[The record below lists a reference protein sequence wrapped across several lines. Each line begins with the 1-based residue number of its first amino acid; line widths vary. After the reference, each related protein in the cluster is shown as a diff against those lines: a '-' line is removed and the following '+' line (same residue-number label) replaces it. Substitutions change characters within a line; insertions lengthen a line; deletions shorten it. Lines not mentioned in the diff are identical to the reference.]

1 MSVLSLY
8 HVYTP
13 PTRYRLSL
21 VDLFT
26 ASSLRLQSLPHVKRA
41 LIQYFAL
48 LLYTNIS
55 HSSLAYFFPHP
66 SASPA
71 FLHTFLVHTLLHLQF
86 FHPRSL
92 LFLPTLIPFLPGYAL
107 SALASRLLVAHREE
121 EAAQAKAVAGGI
133 GIGIGCLG
141 VGWAVVRWVIE
152 LGIKDPPS
160 FSSDFATGVPMQ
172 KLGWLRDGIVRTL
185 ASFGRL
191 LGNTGGGWVGTLK
204 RAVGILGVL
213 YMTGWALVKWH
224 NLFVRCRSSLFSD
237 VLLAIFNGFFHE
249 IYRELQTVCL
259 FLNG

>member
-48 LLYTNIS
+48 LHYTNIS
-55 HSSLAYFFPHP
+55 HSSLAYLFPRP

-71 FLHTFLVHTLLHLQF
+71 FLHTFLVHTLLRLQF

-107 SALASRLLVAHREE
+107 SALASRFLVAHGEE
-121 EAAQAKAVAGGI
+121 EAEAQAKAVAGGI

-152 LGIKDPPS
+152 LGTTDSLS
-160 FSSDFATGVPMQ
+160 FSSSFARGVPMQ
-172 KLGWLRDGIVRTL
+172 KLGWLSVETL

-191 LGNTGGGWVGTLK
+191 LGNTGGGRVGTLK

-213 YMTGWALVKWH
+213 YATGWALVKWH
-224 NLFVRCRSSLFSD
+224 NLFIRCRSSLFLD
-237 VLLAIFNGFFHE
+237 VLLAIFNGFFHK
-249 IYRELQTVCL
+249 IYRELQKVCL